1 VQRFSLH
8 PVASSVGSIWNKP
21 PRPNRRWVWRWVCAW
36 LVALVV
42 SIGLL
47 WLIVGA
53 TLSHGFAP

>member
-1 VQRFSLH
+1 
-8 PVASSVGSIWNKP
+8 
-21 PRPNRRWVWRWVCAW
+21 VWRWVCAW